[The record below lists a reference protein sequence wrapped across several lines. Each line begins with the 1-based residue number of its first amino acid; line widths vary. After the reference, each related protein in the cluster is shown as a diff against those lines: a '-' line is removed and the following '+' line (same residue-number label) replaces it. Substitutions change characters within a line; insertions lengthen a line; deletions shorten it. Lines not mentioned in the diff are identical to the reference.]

1 MSARRSARVT
11 GDGARAGAGETSPFF
26 YSEATFGQAQWRRRC
41 PGPASCDDT
50 DWPLRVLAYTL
61 NRIFAAEIGYHN
73 LGKAT
78 GAATIKANAGR
89 P

>member
-1 MSARRSARVT
+1 
-11 GDGARAGAGETSPFF
+11 
-26 YSEATFGQAQWRRRC
+26 
-41 PGPASCDDT
+41 
-50 DWPLRVLAYTL
+50 VLAYTL